1 MTRGQAASRTRGKAS
16 PIASPDLPEIASHL
30 SRRAART
37 IAGEGFQRAAVALC
51 LREEETGVEALLIH
65 RAEHPEDRWSGHM
78 ALPGGRVEP
87 EDGEPRRA
95 AERETLEEVGI
106 DLRHVGRHLGCL
118 DELQAMAKGRMLAMV
133 VTPHVYEL
141 TEPVEVRVNE
151 EVQTHV
157 WIPIAPLMRGDHDS
171 EIEWRY
177 GPAGVMLPSF
187 QVGDHTIWGLT
198 YRMLSDFFGRL
209 RD

>member
-1 MTRGQAASRTRGKAS
+1 MTGGGATARLPGSPLDMAGVISRLGRREPTT
-16 PIASPDLPEIASHL
+16 LP
-30 SRRAART
+30 
-37 IAGEGFQRAAVALC
+37 GEALQRAAVALC
-51 LREEETGVEALLIH
+51 LREISGGIEALFIH

-78 ALPGGRVEP
+78 ALPGGRVEA

-106 DLRHVGRHLGCL
+106 DLREAGRFLGRL
-118 DELQAMAKGRMLAMV
+118 NELQAMAKGRLLAMV

-141 TEPVEVRVNE
+141 TRPVEIRVNE

-157 WIPIAPLMRGDHDS
+157 WIPIEPLMRGEHDG

-177 GPAGVMLPSF
+177 GPAGVMLPCF
-187 QVGDHTIWGLT
+187 QVGPHTIWGLT
-198 YRMLSDFFGRL
+198 YRMLSDFFERL
-209 RD
+209 RG

>member
-1 MTRGQAASRTRGKAS
+1 MSGIVARLA
-16 PIASPDLPEIASHL
+16 
-30 SRRAART
+30 RRDPTT
-37 IAGEGFQRAAVALC
+37 IPGDDFQRAAVALC
-51 LREEETGVEALLIH
+51 LRATDAGLEALFIH

-78 ALPGGRVEP
+78 ALPGGRVEV

-106 DLRHVGRHLGCL
+106 DLPEDGRFLGCL
-118 DELQAMAKGRMLAMV
+118 NEVQAMAKGRLLAMV

-141 TEPVEVRVNE
+141 IRPVEVRVNE

-157 WIPIAPLMRGDHDS
+157 WIPIEPLMRGDHDG

-177 GPAGVMLPSF
+177 GPAGVMLPCF
-187 QVGDHTIWGLT
+187 QVGPHTIWGLT
-198 YRMLSDFFGRL
+198 YRMLSDFFERL